1 MTAMKICQSCSMP
14 LDNPALTGTEKDGST
29 STEYCTYCYRDGEF
43 INPGLTLE
51 QMQVIVREQMEKRH
65 LGQPLI
71 DNALN
76 SLPGLKRWHHESI
89 GGLQYKK

>member
-1 MTAMKICQSCSMP
+1 M
-14 LDNPALTGTEKDGST
+14 L
-29 STEYCTYCYRDGEF
+29 
-43 INPGLTLE
+43 
-51 QMQVIVREQMEKRH
+51 VIVLEQMEKRN

-71 DNALN
+71 ENALN